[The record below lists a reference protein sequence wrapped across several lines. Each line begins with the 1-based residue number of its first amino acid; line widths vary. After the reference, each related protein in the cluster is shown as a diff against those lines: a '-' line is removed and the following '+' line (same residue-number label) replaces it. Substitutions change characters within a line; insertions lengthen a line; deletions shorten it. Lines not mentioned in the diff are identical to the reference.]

1 MGQSLHSQTN
11 PGQIGL
17 LYVDPTIT
25 VLFCPRLVYL
35 GAQWETV
42 TAAENMGGVTKQCFQ
57 LSKRHPTIQ
66 DGFLGRAKARLLAGT
81 EVPKA

>member
-1 MGQSLHSQTN
+1 MHSQTN

-25 VLFCPRLVYL
+25 VLFCPKLVYL

-42 TAAENMGGVTKQCFQ
+42 AAAEYMGGVTKQWLQ
-57 LSKRHPTIQ
+57 L
-66 DGFLGRAKARLLAGT
+66 
-81 EVPKA
+81 